1 METIKETL
9 TIQTPEHVGFQY
21 TLAGLGTR
29 TMAFLLDTAI
39 RVLFALF
46 IFVVILIVL
55 KWFPD
60 LSLSG
65 MRNLSRNWIMAMGI
79 LAYGFLDLGYFLLF
93 EALWSGQTPGKRSL
107 KLRVIRMDGQPIG
120 WLESAIRNILR
131 AVDILSGVYP
141 VGLIVIFFSSRSQR
155 IGDYAAGTVVVIER
169 RSKVPMD
176 RTRLRPGNEIHIPD
190 VEHNISTLESD
201 EYRLIRTFLDRRQ
214 EMDPTHRIQ
223 LAGDLT
229 RRLMER
235 WKLPLNKGFSYESFL
250 EEVVGAYERSRRA
263 I

>member
-21 TLAGLGTR
+21 TIAGLGTR
-29 TMAFLLDTAI
+29 IMAFLLDTAI

-46 IFVVILIVL
+46 IFVVILIVS
-55 KWFPD
+55 KWFPA
-60 LSLSG
+60 LFPSG
-65 MRNLSRNWIMAMGI
+65 MRNLSRNWIIAMGI
-79 LAYGFLDLGYFLLF
+79 LVYGFLDLGYFLFF

-141 VGLIVIFFSSRSQR
+141 VGLIVMFFSSRSQR

-169 RSKVPMD
+169 GSRVPMD
-176 RTRLRPGNEIHIPD
+176 RTRLRSGAKIHIPD
-190 VEHNISTLESD
+190 VEHNISTLASD

-229 RRLMER
+229 RRLRER

-250 EEVVGAYERSRRA
+250 EEVVRAYERSRRA